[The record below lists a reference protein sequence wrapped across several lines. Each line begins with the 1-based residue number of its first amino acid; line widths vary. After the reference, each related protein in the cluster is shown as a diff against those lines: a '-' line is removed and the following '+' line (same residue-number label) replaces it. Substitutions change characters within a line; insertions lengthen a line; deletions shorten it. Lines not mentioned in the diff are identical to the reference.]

1 MLRNIENEKEE
12 ILCENLLFFHL
23 SRKIELFLLTVT
35 VTAHELI
42 NTTCSIY
49 EQYIIDPDREYG
61 ELCKNLNG
69 TLIKIGPGSDT
80 FINIFDIREDSLEE
94 DVYKR
99 QIFTGCLF
107 EIKNNRLNVVAV
119 DGFRLAWQTKA

>member
-35 VTAHELI
+35 VTAHELV

-49 EQYIIDPDREYG
+49 QCR
-61 ELCKNLNG
+61 
-69 TLIKIGPGSDT
+69 
-80 FINIFDIREDSLEE
+80 
-94 DVYKR
+94 
-99 QIFTGCLF
+99 FTCI
-107 EIKNNRLNVVAV
+107 ERVRSV
-119 DGFRLAWQTKA
+119 